1 MALNVL
7 IKMFFAK
14 AVYSLFEKCNGFF
27 FNWDRGIARET
38 TALVYIVLNNQRH
51 RHVCHKVLFYKFQ
64 CSVNV
69 KQHFLTLLLH
79 SQKHRN

>member
-27 FNWDRGIARET
+27 FQLG
-38 TALVYIVLNNQRH
+38 QR
-51 RHVCHKVLFYKFQ
+51 Y
-64 CSVNV
+64 S
-69 KQHFLTLLLH
+69 
-79 SQKHRN
+79 